1 MVATAAPRVSVP
13 YAGIATRG
21 IALAIDAAIANG
33 IVLLAAALIALVSSL
48 VGDLRPQWLVAV
60 LACAGWALAV
70 GSYFTLFWSTTGQ
83 TPGMRL
89 MRLRVVTTRGE
100 RVHLGRAIV
109 RLGGLVLA
117 IIPLFA
123 GFLPVLF
130 DARRRGLHDMIAR
143 TVVLHVEPVV
153 NGSAP

>member
-1 MVATAAPRVSVP
+1 MVSTATPSLSVEPAP

-21 IALAIDAAIANG
+21 IALGIDAAFANG
-33 IVLLAAALIALVSSL
+33 IVLLIAALLSLVSSL
-48 VGDLRPQWLVAV
+48 VGDLRPQWLVAA
-60 LACAGWALAV
+60 LAVAGWALAV
-70 GSYFTLFWSTTGQ
+70 GLYFTLFWATTGQ

-89 MRLRVVTTRGE
+89 MRLRVVTANGTPPG
-100 RVHLGRAIV
+100 LGRALV

-130 DARRRGLHDMIAR
+130 DPRRRALQDWLAG
-143 TVVLHVEPVV
+143 TVVVHTVD
-153 NGSAP
+153 

>member
-1 MVATAAPRVSVP
+1 MVATAAPRVTSP

-33 IVLLAAALIALVSSL
+33 LYIVGAALLGLIGSL
-48 VGDLRPQWLVAV
+48 VGDLRPQWLVA
-60 LACAGWALAV
+60 LIAAIGWAIVV
-70 GSYFTLFWSTTGQ
+70 GGYFVLFWTTTGQ

-89 MRLRVVTTRGE
+89 MRLRLVTYRGE
-100 RVHLGRAIV
+100 RVHFVRALI

-123 GFLPVLF
+123 GFLPVLV
-130 DARRRGLHDMIAR
+130 DERRRALQDFLAR
-143 TVVLHVEPVV
+143 TVVLHVSEPV
-153 NGSAP
+153 P